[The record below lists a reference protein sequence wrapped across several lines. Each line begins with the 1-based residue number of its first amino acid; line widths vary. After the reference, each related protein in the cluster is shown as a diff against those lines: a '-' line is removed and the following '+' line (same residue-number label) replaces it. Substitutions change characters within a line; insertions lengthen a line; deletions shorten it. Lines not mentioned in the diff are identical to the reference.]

1 MVAKLEKRSDERK
14 VGRTERNWVEQWVG
28 PKATKLV
35 EEWAKHLVPSMVV
48 SLEDWMVGS

>member
-28 PKATKLV
+28 PKATRTV
-35 EEWAKHLVPSMVV
+35 EWKVNPMALMMVV